1 MPPLA
6 VEVTGAGPTL
16 VLVHGFTQTRA
27 SMADLAG
34 RLGER
39 RCVRVDL
46 PGHGGSAEVSA
57 DLDGAAA
64 LVVESAGDEP
74 FDVVGYSLGG
84 RVALHVAASA
94 PPTLRSTVAISAHP
108 GLTDGSARARR
119 LERDQVLAAT
129 LDDGDVTGFLD
140 RWLSNP
146 LFATLRHDRADL
158 EARRANTAQGLA
170 DSLVRCSLGA
180 QRPLASELAGPGAP
194 VLVLAGSRDDPFVAA
209 ACALARDG
217 SRVAAAVVPGA
228 GHVCH
233 LERPDVTALL
243 IAAFLDAR

>member
-27 SMADLAG
+27 STADLAS

-46 PGHGGSAEVSA
+46 PGHGGSADVSA

-64 LVVESAGDEP
+64 LVVEAAGGEP

-108 GLTDGSARARR
+108 GLADESARARR
-119 LERDQVLAAT
+119 LDRDRALAAT
-129 LDDGDVTGFLD
+129 LDDGDVAGFLD

-146 LFATLRHDRADL
+146 LFATLRGQRAGLDERL
-158 EARRANTAQGLA
+158 ANTAKGLA

-180 QRPLASELAGPGAP
+180 QRPLASELAAAGVP
-194 VLVLAGSRDDPFVAA
+194 VLMLAGARDDGFVAA
-209 ACALARDG
+209 ACALAREG
-217 SRVAAAVVPGA
+217 HVAAAVVPGA